1 MLFDFYSMKR
11 IKKPKKTS
19 LIEDMT
25 TAIKKFSKEEFGFQ
39 RSVIHKNKKKFDR
52 LQIKRNLKR
61 EYENTPF
68 NYVLTANINI

>member
-19 LIEDMT
+19 LIEDIT
-25 TAIKKFSKEEFGFQ
+25 AAIKQYSKAEIGFQ

-61 EYENTPF
+61 EYEKTPF
-68 NYVLTANINI
+68 NYVLTTNISI